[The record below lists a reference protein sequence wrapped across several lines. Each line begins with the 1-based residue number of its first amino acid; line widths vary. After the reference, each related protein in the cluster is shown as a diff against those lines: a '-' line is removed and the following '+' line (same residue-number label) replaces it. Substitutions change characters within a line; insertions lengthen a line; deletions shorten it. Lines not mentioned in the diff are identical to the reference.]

1 MGTFIIPIL
10 YPGNWGLTL
19 EASSKI
25 TLLVGEPEFKP
36 RLLTAVQFFK
46 KKNFFLIIQT
56 VYLGSFLV
64 ELSSM
69 WDVSSPNRDWT
80 QALCIGSAEP

>member
-36 RLLTAVQFFK
+36 RLLTAEQFFK
-46 KKNFFLIIQT
+46 KKNFFLII
-56 VYLGSFLV
+56 
-64 ELSSM
+64 
-69 WDVSSPNRDWT
+69 
-80 QALCIGSAEP
+80 